1 MAHDMHPVEQP
12 VHHQGQRQDRQGG
25 GDRQPPGQSMESQRQ
40 DVNEAC
46 GKEESP
52 RQDRA
57 RGGGGHAAGVF

>member
-1 MAHDMHPVEQP
+1 
-12 VHHQGQRQDRQGG
+12 
-25 GDRQPPGQSMESQRQ
+25 MESQRQ